1 MEFQD
6 IGDTERV
13 LEGVEFGGLLG
24 FVRPGF
30 EGLACFVGI
39 GEDHDLVVYQRGEE
53 LGFEHLEASAGEPNE
68 VGEQLGENDGGLF

>member
-24 FVRPGF
+24 FVCPGF
-30 EGLACFVGI
+30 EGFARFVGI

-53 LGFEHLEASAGEPNE
+53 LGFEHLEASAREPNV
-68 VGEQLGENDGGLF
+68 VGE